1 MTSKL
6 KMFVIAA
13 SVLAS
18 SSAAF
23 AATPSQDQDRWY
35 VESGRY
41 VDGQIPSEVAAGKQ
55 VLIEGRD
62 SAQIDNGSQ
71 SHDTQVETLGN

>member
-1 MTSKL
+1 MTSKF

-23 AATPSQDQDRWY
+23 AATPSQDQDRWF

-41 VDGQIPSEVAAGKQ
+41 VNGQIPSETAGKQ
-55 VLIEGRD
+55 VLIEGRN
-62 SAQIDNGSQ
+62 SAQIETGSQ
-71 SHDTQVETLGN
+71 SHDAQVETLGN

>member
-6 KMFVIAA
+6 KMIVIAA
-13 SVLAS
+13 TVIAS

-23 AATPSQDQDRWY
+23 AATPSQDQERWF

-41 VDGQIPSEVAAGKQ
+41 VDGQIPSYSAGQ
-55 VLIEGRD
+55 HVLIEGRN
-62 SAQIDNGSQ
+62 SAQIDTGSQ
-71 SHDTQVETLGN
+71 SHDAQVETLGN